1 MKWKRSRKAQQES
14 KSKDSH
20 GNSGCEEKPLKDRQ
34 RSTPAQP
41 TFKKESNDKIILSL
55 TSKNILHYAK
65 NTDESANHHQQNFTT
80 LPSDIDHGTDEM
92 ISSNRLNRQQTLQF
106 NDNFQNE
113 DLIWRV
119 V

>member
-20 GNSGCEEKPLKDRQ
+20 GNSGCDEKPVKDRE
-34 RSTPAQP
+34 RSIPAQP
-41 TFKKESNDKIILSL
+41 TFKNGTNDKTILSL
-55 TSKNILHYAK
+55 TSKHYSK
-65 NTDESANHHQQNFTT
+65 NTDDSTNAHQQHYTS
-80 LPSDIDHGTDEM
+80 LPSDTDHGTNDM
-92 ISSNRLNRQQTLQF
+92 IPINRINRQQTLQF
-106 NDNFQNE
+106 NENFQND

>member
-1 MKWKRSRKAQQES
+1 MKWKRSRKAQQEL
-14 KSKDSH
+14 KNKDSN
-20 GNSGCEEKPLKDRQ
+20 GNSGCDEKPVKDRE

-41 TFKKESNDKIILSL
+41 TFKNESNDKTILSL
-55 TSKNILHYAK
+55 TSKNKLHYAK
-65 NTDESANHHQQNFTT
+65 NIDDSTNPHQQHFTS
-80 LPSDIDHGTDEM
+80 LPSETDEM
-92 ISSNRLNRQQTLQF
+92 ISKNRTLLNRQQTLQF